1 MRRRLGIGLIALALS
16 AAGCA
21 QTPTADGVQIL
32 NVWARPAPEAGGT
45 TAVYFRIVNAGDRP
59 DRLVGG
65 ESPAA
70 DIMEFHRTMRDGD
83 VMQMVPVSGIEL
95 APGETVDF
103 EPGGFHVMLIGL
115 ARALSPGDSVVL
127 ILEFQEAGEIPIE
140 AEVRQP

>member
-1 MRRRLGIGLIALALS
+1 M
-16 AAGCA
+16 AAGCVPTS
-21 QTPTADGVQIL
+21 TPGTV
-32 NVWARPAPEAGGT
+32 NVLDAWARPAPDAGGT
-45 TAVYFRIVNAGDRP
+45 TAVYFRLVNSGDRP
-59 DRLVGG
+59 DRLIGG

-70 DIMEFHRTMRDGD
+70 EVTELHQTMIDGD
-83 VMQMVPVSGIEL
+83 VMQMMPLAGIDL
-95 APGETVDF
+95 GPGETVDF